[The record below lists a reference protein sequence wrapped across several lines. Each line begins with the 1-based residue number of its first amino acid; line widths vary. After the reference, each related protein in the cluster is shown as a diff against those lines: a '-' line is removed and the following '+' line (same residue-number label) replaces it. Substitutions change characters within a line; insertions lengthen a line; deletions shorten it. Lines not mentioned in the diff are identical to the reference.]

1 MNVALQRFSMKARVS
16 MLFQKPIIRYLFS
29 IAAVAIT
36 FGLRIWLIPLT
47 GAGAPFVLFFA
58 AVLATSLFAGVGP
71 GICVVLFSLPLA
83 AYTFV
88 ARAGYPLLQ
97 AASQSLL
104 LAIDGILVIYLTS
117 LMMKGREAVH
127 EANQRLRSANEKI
140 TKSVARTRELIELA
154 PDAFFLADLN
164 ARFTDVNETACRI
177 LGYNRNELVGK
188 TIFDI
193 IPADDAARLKAVRA
207 ELLTP
212 GKVERGEWTL
222 IRKDGTFMP
231 VEVSA
236 NILPDGRWQA
246 FVRDISERKRFEDER
261 QVFVSFLENS
271 PDFIGIADPNGK
283 PVYLNPAGRRMVSLP
298 ADYPVENTEI
308 PDYYSPDQRQFA
320 SDVILR
326 SMVEQGRWHG
336 ETYFRHWQTQ
346 EAIPVSDLH
355 FMIRDPRTGRLLGM
369 GTITRNIFD
378 ARRIAVEREQLL
390 AREKLARRQ
399 AETANAQLL
408 ESEERFRLTIDEAPI
423 GMALVALDGRFVRVN
438 RVLCEIVGY
447 SPTELTS
454 LTFQAITHPHDLD
467 TDVDLAGRLARGEIP
482 RYQLEKRYIRK
493 DGTIVDIML
502 NASILRGRDGAPLYR
517 ITQIEDITE
526 RKRLERDLRLSE
538 AKSSGILSISADA
551 VISIDENQRIT
562 LFNEGAE
569 KIYGY
574 SKAEV
579 IGATLDMLI
588 PERFRTIHRQ
598 NVAGFAAGEVTARR
612 MGQGKPGIFGLRKNG
627 HEFPADAAI
636 SRLEVGGKR
645 LMTVVLRDITEQK
658 RIENEERF
666 LAEVGAV
673 LGETLN
679 YEDTLRNVAQLA
691 VRDLADF
698 CSMDVVDQDGTVRR
712 LKVLSRDPSKS
723 WICNLLLRVGLDR
736 NKPSLVRSVLE
747 NRKTVLIERLS
758 AEMVASF
765 TQSEEHLRTV
775 RTVDPKSAMAVPL
788 LVHGRLVGV
797 ISFVSSSTNRLYG
810 PTDVRV
816 AEELAVRAALSIE
829 NARLYGEA
837 QNAIKTR
844 EDVLAVVSHDLG
856 NPLANIQLAVHLL
869 RGFERIDEKKARE
882 FVDKVQR
889 STDEM
894 KALIADLLDFARIQS
909 GTFSIVASADRLS
922 HIMMPVI
929 DRLCALA
936 EAKQQTLEVDLPLSL
951 PEVVVDA
958 HRIGQV
964 VSNLIGNA
972 IKFTPQE
979 GAIRVS
985 ACQRDHQIVVSVTDT
1000 GPGIPQEHLQKIFDR
1015 FWQAPGTKYKGSG
1028 LGLSIAKGIVQAH
1041 GGAIWAESQ
1050 SGKGSS
1056 FFFTLPLGDLD
1067 TTKRTDSAA

>member
-1 MNVALQRFSMKARVS
+1 
-16 MLFQKPIIRYLFS
+16 MLSQKPIIRYLFS
-29 IAAVAIT
+29 ISAVALT
-36 FGLRIWLIPLT
+36 FALRTWLVPLA
-47 GAGAPFVLFFA
+47 GADAPFVLFFA
-58 AVLATSLFAGVGP
+58 AVLTISLIAGVGP
-71 GICVVLFSLPLA
+71 AICAVLLSLPLA

-88 ARAGYPLLQ
+88 VRAGYAPFQ
-97 AASQSLL
+97 AAFQSLL
-104 LAIDGILVIYLTS
+104 FAIDGIFVIYLTS
-117 LMMKGREAVH
+117 LTTKGRDAVQ
-127 EANQRLRSANEKI
+127 EINLTLRSANEEI
-140 TKSVARTRELIELA
+140 TRSVAHTRELIELA

-177 LGYNRNELVGK
+177 LGYNRNELVGL

-193 IPADDAARLKAVRA
+193 IPAEDATRLKAVRA

-212 GKVERGEWTL
+212 GRVERGEWTL

-246 FVRDISERKRFEDER
+246 FVRDISERKQFEDER

-283 PVYLNPAGRRMVSLP
+283 PVYLNPAGRRMVGLP
-298 ADYPVENTEI
+298 DDYPVESTEI
-308 PDYYSPDQRQFA
+308 PEYYSPDQRQFA
-320 SDVILR
+320 SDVIVR

-346 EAIPVSDLH
+346 EAIPVSDEH

-369 GTITRNIFD
+369 GTITRNISD
-378 ARRIAVEREQLL
+378 ARRIAVEREQIL
-390 AREKLARRQ
+390 AREQLARRQ
-399 AETANAQLL
+399 AETANEQLL

-438 RVLCEIVGY
+438 RVLCEILGY
-447 SPTELTS
+447 SPAELTS

-467 TDVDLAGRLARGEIP
+467 TDVALAGRLARGEIP

-493 DGTIVDIML
+493 DGAIVDIMIS
-502 NASILRGRDGAPLYR
+502 ASILRGRDDAPLYR

-551 VISIDENQRIT
+551 VISIDENQRVT

-569 KIYGY
+569 KIFGY

-579 IGATLDMLI
+579 IGASLDMLI
-588 PERFRTIHRQ
+588 PERFRTIHRGHI
-598 NVAGFAAGEVTARR
+598 ARFAAGQATARR
-612 MGQGKPGIFGLRKNG
+612 MGHGLSAIFGLRKNG
-627 HEFPADAAI
+627 QEFPADAAI

-645 LMTVVLRDITEQK
+645 ILTVVLRDVTDQK
-658 RIENEERF
+658 RLENEERF
-666 LAEVGAV
+666 LADVGAV
-673 LGETLN
+673 LASTLN
-679 YEDTLRNVAQLA
+679 YEDTLRNIAQLA

-698 CSMDVVDQDGTVRR
+698 CSVDIVDQDGRVRR

-723 WICNLLLRVGLDR
+723 WICDLLMQVGLDR
-736 NKPSLVRSVLE
+736 NKSSLVRSVLE
-747 NRKTVLIERLS
+747 NQKTVHIERLS

-765 TQSEEHLRTV
+765 SQSEEHLRVV
-775 RTVDPKSAMAVPL
+775 RAVDPKSAMAVPL

-810 PTDVRV
+810 QADVRV
-816 AEELAVRAALSIE
+816 AEELALRAALSIE
-829 NARLYGEA
+829 NARLFSEA
-837 QNAIKTR
+837 QSAIKTR

-856 NPLANIQLAVHLL
+856 NPLSNIHLAVHFLS
-869 RGFERIDEKKARE
+869 RFERIDEKKVRE
-882 FVDKVQR
+882 FIDKVQR
-889 STDEM
+889 SADEM

-909 GTFSIVASADRLS
+909 GTFSIVSSTETLS
-922 HIMMPVI
+922 HVVMPVI
-929 DRLCALA
+929 DRLRPLA
-936 EAKQQTLEVDLPLSL
+936 EAKRQTLEVDLPSRL

-958 HRIGQV
+958 RRIGQV
-964 VSNLIGNA
+964 VSNLVGNA
-972 IKFTPQE
+972 IKFTPQK

-985 ACQRDHQIVVSVTDT
+985 ARERDHQIVVSVTDT
-1000 GPGIPQEHLQKIFDR
+1000 GPGVPEEHLQKIFDR

-1050 SGKGSS
+1050 FGKGSS
-1056 FFFTLPLGDLD
+1056 FFFTLPLVDVD
-1067 TTKRTDSAA
+1067 TTKRSDSAA